1 MKPNLP
7 SHFKFTL
14 IVVALV
20 LGVSAGGLIPK
31 SAHAAPGDLFAS
43 INGDYQNRGGS
54 ISHYTAAGTKSTF
67 GPPLDRARGTS
78 FDSVRNLFVATTT
91 LDKSLPRLSGGV
103 K

>member
-14 IVVALV
+14 IVVVLV

-31 SAHAAPGDLFAS
+31 SAYAVPGDLFAS

-54 ISHYTAAGTKSTF
+54 IFQYTAAGTKSTF
-67 GPPLDRARGTS
+67 GLPVDSPRGMA
-78 FDSVRNLFVATTT
+78 FDSVGNLFVATTT
-91 LDKSLPRLSGGV
+91 LDKSLPRLSGDV